1 MTMTTI
7 AQHQHATPRAF
18 RAAQLALALLVGA
31 TAGSALTLQLVT
43 PAGTGAAALPSA
55 VDVSTTTAGE
65 QYRDWYSPAR
75 DLAGSTSA
83 SRQYTDWYSTRDSR
97 DVGTTAGEQY
107 RAWYVDAN
115 EVR

>member
-1 MTMTTI
+1 MTTI
-7 AQHQHATPRAF
+7 ARHRPAPQRGILV
-18 RAAQLALALLVGA
+18 QLALALLVGA
-31 TAGSALTLQLVT
+31 TAGSVLTLQLVT

-83 SRQYTDWYSTRDSR
+83 SRQYTDWYATHDSR
-97 DVGTTAGEQY
+97 DVPTTAGEQY